1 MNAYISGEIKQLYLN
16 EHANSYIGHQPVTHN
31 YIKENKITAPI
42 EGKNLK
48 KQAESVPNYK
58 VPESRSGAEVKFSG
72 FPSLT
77 DGKVRFTYLPSSA
90 IQEIHKRNNIQYL
103 KK

>member
-1 MNAYISGEIKQLYLN
+1 MGFFYFSIAIISMNACISGEIKQLYLN

-48 KQAESVPNYK
+48 NQAESVSKYK
-58 VPESRSGAEVKFSG
+58 VPESRTGAEVKFTG

-77 DGKVRFTYLPSSA
+77 DGKVRFTC
-90 IQEIHKRNNIQYL
+90 I
-103 KK
+103 